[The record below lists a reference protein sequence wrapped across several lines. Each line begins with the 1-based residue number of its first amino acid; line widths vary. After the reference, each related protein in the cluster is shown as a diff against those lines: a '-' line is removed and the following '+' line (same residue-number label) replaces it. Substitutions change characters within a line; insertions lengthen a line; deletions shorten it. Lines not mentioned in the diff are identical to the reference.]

1 MTARKENPQKAS
13 KKNPLVKPHRNP
25 KSDIYL
31 VREITEI
38 DFIGNVIPLEWFKH
52 ITVKTSKKT
61 RPHLLAINI
70 LADVVYWY
78 KGIKARDERSGQAKG
93 TKKKFKGYLLQ
104 RSYGQIANTFGVSK
118 EQARTACHVLESHGL
133 IYCHFKNIESN
144 GRKLIN
150 VMYIEPYP
158 HKIKQITHGKPEE
171 VSGNSYTGSMEIPEE
186 GSMGKPE
193 EGLRE
198 NPKTNTE
205 TTNTENSI
213 TKNSN
218 TETVSDEK
226 KSETE
231 QPKDPAP
238 SLPDLAPFK
247 ITIGNFINT
256 FIQRHSE
263 FSPMRTK
270 ASRESADRMNMPFDD
285 LDCEM
290 RMEELINLAKMYDE
304 IIWRSNELSTWY
316 KNKGFLTAMPVTIT
330 YLTRKKKD
338 IEDAFGSLPVMDY
351 MDRANKEHNEY
362 LSTLNAPKTSS
373 QIIAEREAA
382 GEVIDYS
389 MIL

>member
-13 KKNPLVKPHRNP
+13 KNNPLVKPKRNP
-25 KSDIYL
+25 KSDTYL
-31 VREITEI
+31 VKQITDVE
-38 DFIGNVIPLEWFKH
+38 FTGNVIPMEWFKH
-52 ITVKTSKKT
+52 ITIKTNKRTK
-61 RPHLLAINI
+61 PHLLAINI

-78 KGIKARDERSGQAKG
+78 KGRKIRDERSGQVKR
-93 TKKKFKGYLLQ
+93 TEKKFKGFLLQ
-104 RSYGQIANTFGVSK
+104 RSYGQLANTFGVSK

-133 IYCHFKNIESN
+133 IYCHFRNIEEN
-144 GRKLIN
+144 GKKLFN

-158 HKIKQITHGKPEE
+158 DKIKQITTGNPEE
-171 VSGNSYTGSMEIPEE
+171 VYENSDTGSAGKPEE
-186 GSMGKPE
+186 GSMGIPE
-193 EGLRE
+193 EGLPE
-198 NPKTNTE
+198 NPKTYTE

-213 TKNSN
+213 TKNTN

-231 QPKDPAP
+231 QTKDPAP
-238 SLPDLAPFK
+238 SLPDPAPFK